1 MDPSHYLHY
10 FSRREAFAL
19 AFIAAFLALFFSPVI
34 SGDGFGYYS
43 VLEAIGKG
51 ATLDFAEQARFN
63 EISGRPIVELNGAT
77 GKLVS
82 KYAPGPAL
90 FSLPFYTFSLVLYQS
105 GAFNISDE
113 FFVGE
118 RGAPLIN
125 QMGLTL
131 TALLFVAIA
140 LIFSLKTAKKFFPDN
155 SWLLILAAFFGTP
168 LLWYATADL
177 AYSHAFEAG
186 LMALLVYAIL
196 KKPDPRLQG
205 ILVGLLTITRY
216 SNALFALPIIA
227 FCLAK
232 KRGGDA
238 AKLVLFAAPFALFLM
253 AYFAVQFGSP
263 FSSGYEAGFQSILP
277 IHLLEVLFDLNR
289 GILWWTPLLVLS
301 VAGLFFFHR
310 EEKWVLLSF
319 AGINLWLYSSWIS
332 WHGAWSFGNRFFAIL
347 FPVAVIGLGALLSAK
362 PRLKWLIVACAVWT
376 LALFALFLSA
386 TPELLNVLDLPGLL
400 GYWLGDGRLLG
411 LPARFLGKTSFA
423 RAISL
428 F

>member
-1 MDPSHYLHY
+1 MNFSQYLHY
-10 FSRREAFAL
+10 FSRKEVFSL
-19 AFIAAFLALFFSPVI
+19 AIIAAFLALFFSPVI

-51 ATLDFAEQARFN
+51 GSLDFAEQARFN
-63 EISGRPIVELNGAT
+63 EISGKPIIEFNEGA

-90 FSLPFYTFSLVLYQS
+90 FSLPLYSFSLVLYQS
-105 GAFNISDE
+105 GAFNIADE

-118 RGAPLIN
+118 KGAPLIN

-131 TALLFVAIA
+131 SA
-140 LIFSLKTAKKFFPDN
+140 LIFAVIAVVFSLKTVKKFFPTK

-196 KKPDPRLQG
+196 KKPDSRLQG
-205 ILVGLLTITRY
+205 VLVGLLTITRY
-216 SNALFALPIIA
+216 SNALFALPLIA
-227 FCLAK
+227 FYLV
-232 KRGGDA
+232 KRKSRDA

-263 FSSGYEAGFQSILP
+263 FSSGYEAGFQSVLP

-289 GILWWTPLLVLS
+289 GILWWTPLLVLGI
-301 VAGLFFFHR
+301 AGLFFFHR
-310 EEKWVLLSF
+310 EEKWLLLSF
-319 AGINLWLYSSWIS
+319 AGLNLWLYSSWVS
-332 WHGAWSFGNRFFAIL
+332 WHGAWGFGNRFFAIL
-347 FPVAVIGLGALLSAK
+347 FPVSIIGLGSLLSAK
-362 PRLKWLIVACAVWT
+362 PRLKWPIIACAVWT
-376 LALFALFLSA
+376 LALFAMFLAA

-400 GYWLGDGRLLG
+400 GYWIGDGRLLE
-411 LPARFLGKTSFA
+411 LPVRFLAKVSFA

>member
-1 MDPSHYLHY
+1 MEFSQYLHY
-10 FSRREAFAL
+10 FSRREVFTL
-19 AFIAAFLALFFSPVI
+19 AIIAAFLALFFSPVI

-51 ATLDFAEQARFN
+51 GSLDFAEQARFN
-63 EISGRPIVELNGAT
+63 EISGKPIVEFNEGG
-77 GKLVS
+77 GKFVS

-90 FSLPFYTFSLVLYQS
+90 FSLPVYTFSLILYQS
-105 GAFNISDE
+105 GAFNIADE
-113 FFVGE
+113 FFIGE
-118 RGAPLIN
+118 KGAPLIN
-125 QMGLTL
+125 QMGLTFS
-131 TALLFVAIA
+131 ALIFVVIA
-140 LIFSLKTAKKFFPDN
+140 LVFSLKTAKKFFPDN

-216 SNALFALPIIA
+216 SNALFALPLLA
-227 FCLAK
+227 FYLVK
-232 KRGGDA
+232 KRSRDA

-253 AYFAVQFGSP
+253 VYFAVQFGSP
-263 FSSGYEAGFQSILP
+263 LSSGYEAGFQSVLP

-301 VAGLFFFHR
+301 IAGLFFFQR
-310 EEKWVLLSF
+310 EEKWLLLSF
-319 AGINLWLYSSWIS
+319 AGLNLWLYSSWIS
-332 WHGAWSFGNRFFAIL
+332 WHGAWGFGNRFFAIL
-347 FPVAVIGLGALLSAK
+347 FPVAVIGLGSLLSAK
-362 PRLKWLIVACAVWT
+362 PKLKWLIVACAVWT
-376 LALFALFLSA
+376 LALFTMFLAA
-386 TPELLNVLDLPGLL
+386 TPEFLNVLDLPGLI
-400 GYWLGDGRLLG
+400 GYWVGDGRLLE
-411 LPARFLGKTSFA
+411 LPARFLAKVSFV